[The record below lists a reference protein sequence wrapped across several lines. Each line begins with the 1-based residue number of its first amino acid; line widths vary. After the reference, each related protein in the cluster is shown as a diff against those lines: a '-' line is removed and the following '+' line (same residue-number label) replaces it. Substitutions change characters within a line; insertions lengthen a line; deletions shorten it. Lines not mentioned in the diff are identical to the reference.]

1 MTGFGSAIAQR
12 AVARGTQARRNGW
25 RGGWLVCLVVLAATA
40 GRARAEAPPEPP
52 GPPMPPHAHA
62 PHPPQ
67 DPSLLGADQLGQKL
81 FPPELIMSHQDEL
94 GITAQQREA
103 IVKEIEA
110 VHSKIFPLQ
119 WQMSAA
125 AEQLS
130 KALDAPKV
138 DEANA
143 IAQAD
148 KVMGIEREIKRTH
161 LTLLIRIRNLLNDSQ
176 RAKAAELRARAGH

>member
-1 MTGFGSAIAQR
+1 
-12 AVARGTQARRNGW
+12 
-25 RGGWLVCLVVLAATA
+25 
-40 GRARAEAPPEPP
+40 
-52 GPPMPPHAHA
+52 MPAHA
-62 PHPPQ
+62 PHPPHPPR

-103 IVKEIEA
+103 MVKEIEA

-125 AEQLS
+125 AEQLG

-148 KVMGIEREIKRTH
+148 KVMGLEREIKKTH

-176 RAKAAELRARAGH
+176 RAKAAELRAKMGH